1 MITVMYNTNLIC
13 TYNTIND
20 ADISN
25 KIYQHELLSVF
36 NLTCYSNQL
45 TTYIQ
50 QLYTSL
56 DYPIKEITQHVSFHS
71 DDPELLFLVLF
82 SYDYFNYTHN
92 LICKIITKQDTTKCH
107 EELISILKG

>member
-1 MITVMYNTNLIC
+1 MYNTDLIC
-13 TYNTIND
+13 TYNTIDD

-25 KIYQHELLSVF
+25 ETYQHELLSVF

-45 TTYIQ
+45 TTCIQ
-50 QLYTSL
+50 QLYTS
-56 DYPIKEITQHVSFHS
+56 YYHSIKDILQHISFHS

-92 LICKIITKQDTTKCH
+92 LLCKIITKQDTTKSH
-107 EELISILKG
+107 EELISILKKK